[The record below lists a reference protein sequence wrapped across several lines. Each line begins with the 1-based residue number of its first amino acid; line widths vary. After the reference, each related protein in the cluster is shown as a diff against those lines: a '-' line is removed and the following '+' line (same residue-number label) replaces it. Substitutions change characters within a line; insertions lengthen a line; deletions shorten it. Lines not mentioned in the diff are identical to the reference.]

1 MCHLFGSSRIIN
13 SMTALA
19 ASGGLGEAA
28 SWVSLRQDIYVA
40 LTLNKPLNVRLR
52 NFEASQSL
60 CEPDDDTWANKMV
73 LTFATILSFTS
84 DDGQELEP
92 ERWDAFQH
100 DTDSWMISKPDTFAP
115 VIEIDCD
122 PLGSRPFPEIWM
134 LKPAHVIGWQYF
146 HMAKIILA
154 GSDPR
159 KPKHGFARLRAF
171 KDTEVRESVSRGK
184 AL

>member
-1 MCHLFGSSRIIN
+1 
-13 SMTALA
+13 
-19 ASGGLGEAA
+19 
-28 SWVSLRQDIYVA
+28 
-40 LTLNKPLNVRLR
+40 
-52 NFEASQSL
+52 
-60 CEPDDDTWANKMV
+60 MV

-84 DDGQELEP
+84 DDGQELEL